1 MEKKRQPAKK
11 VRIFDVV
18 NGKYFA
24 GSKEEFKPSYVI
36 TTLGQRVSRVNL
48 IATVID
54 KFMSEDQNYAA
65 VRIDDGTE
73 IIRAKAFKE
82 SVKLLEGIELGDMV
96 TVIGKLKEYNNEVY
110 VNVEI
115 VKKITDVNFESLRKI
130 EILNE
135 IVEQKKAV
143 DEIKDL
149 LDKMSEEELKEYVKD
164 KFGMDEETL
173 NVVRENLRVA
183 KEIDYKPKILELIK
197 SLDEGN
203 GVEIVKIFELSKLPE
218 NVIESAVNE
227 LLAKGLLFEP
237 MPAVLRVV

>member
-1 MEKKRQPAKK
+1 
-11 VRIFDVV
+11 
-18 NGKYFA
+18 
-24 GSKEEFKPSYVI
+24 
-36 TTLGQRVSRVNL
+36 
-48 IATVID
+48 
-54 KFMSEDQNYAA
+54 
-65 VRIDDGTE
+65 
-73 IIRAKAFKE
+73 
-82 SVKLLEGIELGDMV
+82 
-96 TVIGKLKEYNNEVY
+96 